1 MVTGYCFDILPSY
14 IFIGTRFAPQNPS
27 ELGDPN
33 QAFFEQAS
41 QSVAEPRTQADSF
54 SYPSDFSYSDQG
66 ALLSPPLSESDPT
79 GAAAD
84 VNQPGTDI
92 RICMLLLQ
100 TWIILSHSSL
110 FYSQNC
116 LQDECYLVE
125 VKSTF
130 ENIISLLNQLWLEFY
145 RFCIGPGRTP

>member
-14 IFIGTRFAPQNPS
+14 IFIGTRFAPQNTS

-79 GAAAD
+79 GTSAD

-92 RICMLLLQ
+92 RICMLLDMDNTLSL
-100 TWIILSHSSL
+100 ILVL
-110 FYSQNC
+110 F
-116 LQDECYLVE
+116 
-125 VKSTF
+125 T
-130 ENIISLLNQLWLEFY
+130 
-145 RFCIGPGRTP
+145 